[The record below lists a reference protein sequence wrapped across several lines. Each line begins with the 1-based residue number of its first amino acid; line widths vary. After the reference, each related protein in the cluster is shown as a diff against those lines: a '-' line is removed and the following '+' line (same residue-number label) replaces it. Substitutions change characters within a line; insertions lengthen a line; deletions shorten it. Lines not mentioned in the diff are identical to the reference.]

1 MKPFIRPVFLLV
13 AALYLGATDYWFGH
27 VVPALLAMG
36 GGLARVG
43 AFLGTVAWLM
53 LTIAFAIWCVIQF
66 VKSARPTSTK

>member
-1 MKPFIRPVFLLV
+1 MKFFIRPLVLLGAV
-13 AALYLGATDYWFGH
+13 LYLGVTDIWFGRA
-27 VVPALLAMG
+27 VPALLG
-36 GGLARVG
+36 INGDLERVG